1 MHNDP
6 WLQPRKRQPPIL
18 VRPAAP
24 ATQTPPNELDLGS
37 LTMLSVTP
45 LLRQLRRWW
54 LARMERHYLMC
65 ADVEQQRAQ
74 EAHQNVAYYQK
85 QAVLARS
92 AQL

>member
-1 MHNDP
+1 MQRDP
-6 WLQPRKRQPPIL
+6 WGPSRKQQPPRLI
-18 VRPAAP
+18 RPAAQ
-24 ATQTPPNELDLGS
+24 ATKAAPGEFDMGS
-37 LTMLSVTP
+37 LAMLSLGP

-54 LARMERHYLMC
+54 MARMERHYLMC

-92 AQL
+92 AQR